1 MPSAFS
7 LAANKATAGLAL
19 GASWVTYAAVVGGW
33 PAGRLAI
40 QATNWLGRLVVVPG
54 WAKKRSVKPRV
65 NSVAAPPD
73 GSTYSM
79 PCRAATAEAGALSR
93 LENVPRSRLTWFWL
107 ISRV

>member
-1 MPSAFS
+1 MV
-7 LAANKATAGLAL
+7 LNTATAGLAL
-19 GASWVTYAAVVGGW
+19 GSSWVTYAAVAGRSL
-33 PAGRLAI
+33 AGRLAI
-40 QATNWLGRLVVVPG
+40 QATNWSGRLVVVPG

-93 LENVPRSRLTWFWL
+93 LEKVPSSRLTWSWL
-107 ISRV
+107 ISLV

>member
-40 QATNWLGRLVVVPG
+40 QLTNWSGRLVVVPG

-65 NSVAAPPD
+65 NRVAAPPD

-79 PCRAATAEAGALSR
+79 PWRAAIAEAGAFSR
-93 LENVPRSRLTWFWL
+93 LGKGPGSQ
-107 ISRV
+107 